1 MSEQNFIK
9 PERVVANK
17 ANEIIKNWEKTEIYD
32 ILTEYF
38 MRSEKFEAR
47 DKDYSLNKGIH
58 CIGGVGSGK
67 TKAFEVFKEILKVQE
82 NGFFKMV
89 ECRHIVRDY
98 KSQGDLIIDRYG
110 RDSKRA
116 ICFDELGLEE
126 QGVRVFGNTTNVM
139 AEILTDRYRLFID
152 KGIKTYTISNLDM
165 SSLNE
170 VYGERLHDRIGEMSN
185 IIMVDGDSFRK
196 LK

>member
-1 MSEQNFIK
+1 
-9 PERVVANK
+9 
-17 ANEIIKNWEKTEIYD
+17 
-32 ILTEYF
+32 
-38 MRSEKFEAR
+38 
-47 DKDYSLNKGIH
+47 
-58 CIGGVGSGK
+58 
-67 TKAFEVFKEILKVQE
+67 
-82 NGFFKMV
+82 
-89 ECRHIVRDY
+89 
-98 KSQGDLIIDRYG
+98 
-110 RDSKRA
+110 
-116 ICFDELGLEE
+116 LEE